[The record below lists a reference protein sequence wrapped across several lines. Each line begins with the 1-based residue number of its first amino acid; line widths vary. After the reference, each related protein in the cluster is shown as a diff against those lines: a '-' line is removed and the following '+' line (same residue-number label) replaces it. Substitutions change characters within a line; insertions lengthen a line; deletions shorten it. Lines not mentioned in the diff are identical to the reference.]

1 MNGERVTPSTA
12 AENIGPVPRWA
23 ELSQATLAVAATG
36 WRVLRRL
43 PIAGRI
49 LAGITTGIPTG
60 ITAADGS
67 DEPNGPKL
75 FTVEE
80 VAAVIGVSQRWLADE
95 CRANRVTHVHL
106 ARKRRFT
113 VDQVH
118 ALLDR
123 FTVTPIADRLAGSHR
138 ARVMRRLERES
149 GPARTRR

>member
-1 MNGERVTPSTA
+1 MNGERVTPSADT
-12 AENIGPVPRWA
+12 EHISPVSRWA
-23 ELSQATLAVAATG
+23 ELSQATLAIATTG
-36 WRVLRRL
+36 RRVLRRL

-60 ITAADGS
+60 ITAVDGS

-75 FTVEE
+75 FTVEQ

-113 VDQVH
+113 ADQVH
-118 ALLDR
+118 
-123 FTVTPIADRLAGSHR
+123 
-138 ARVMRRLERES
+138 
-149 GPARTRR
+149 GPASTN